1 MKISEKRALVLK
13 RQKAKEKEL
22 AKKKKE
28 QEKEAKRAAKAAEKA
43 KKMHKKTNKVIKET
57 AEPKSEKQKF
67 DEIQV
72 FPNARHYKTNFT
84 KKYLNRKVWQ
94 RPDPQEI
101 KSIIPG
107 VVTSLEIKEGD
118 HVTKGSHIMT
128 FEAMKM
134 QNLVMA
140 PFDGTVEKIFV
151 KEGEKVPKG
160 GVMLFLKSDTEF
172 EIIQDRATSTDL
184 GLIE

>member
-28 QEKEAKRAAKAAEKA
+28 QEKEAKRAAKAAEKD
-43 KKMHKKTNKVIKET
+43 KKLRKKTDKESADIK
-57 AEPKSEKQKF
+57 SDKQKAEF
-67 DEIQV
+67 IQV
-72 FPNARHYKTNFT
+72 FPNARKYRTNLT

-140 PFDGTVEKIFV
+140 PFDGTVETIFV

>member
-28 QEKEAKRAAKAAEKA
+28 QEREAKKL
-43 KKMHKKTNKVIKET
+43 KKTAEREKKLMEKE
-57 AEPKSEKQKF
+57 KIEKLKY
-67 DEIQV
+67 DVIQV
-72 FPNARHYKTNFT
+72 FPNARMYKTTLT
-84 KKYLNRKVWQ
+84 KKYIDRKVWQ
-94 RPDPQEI
+94 RPDPQEV

-118 HVTKGSHIMT
+118 HVIKGSHIMT

-134 QNLVMA
+134 QNLVLA
-140 PFDGTVEKIFV
+140 PFDGTIEKIFV

-160 GVMLFLKSDTEF
+160 GLMLFLKSDKEF
-172 EIIQDRATSTDL
+172 EIIMDRATSTDL

>member
-28 QEKEAKRAAKAAEKA
+28 QEREAKKL
-43 KKMHKKTNKVIKET
+43 KKTAEREKKLMEKE
-57 AEPKSEKQKF
+57 KIEKLKY
-67 DEIQV
+67 DVIQV
-72 FPNARHYKTNFT
+72 FPNARMYKTTLT
-84 KKYLNRKVWQ
+84 KKYIDRKVWQ
-94 RPDPQEI
+94 RPDPQEV

-134 QNLVMA
+134 QNLVLA
-140 PFDGTVEKIFV
+140 PFDGTIEKIFV

-160 GVMLFLKSDTEF
+160 GIMLFLKSDKEF
-172 EIIQDRATSTDL
+172 EIIIDRATSTDL

>member
-43 KKMHKKTNKVIKET
+43 KKKHKETNKET
-57 AEPKSEKQKF
+57 AEIKSDKQKSEF
-67 DEIQV
+67 IQV
-72 FPNARHYKTNFT
+72 FPDARKYKTTLT

-140 PFDGTVEKIFV
+140 PFDGTVETIFV

-160 GVMLFLKSDTEF
+160 GLMLFIKSDTEF
-172 EIIQDRATSTDL
+172 EIIQDKATSTDL

>member
-1 MKISEKRALVLK
+1 MKVSEKRALVLK

-28 QEKEAKRAAKAAEKA
+28 QEREAKKL
-43 KKMHKKTNKVIKET
+43 KKTAEREKKLMEKE
-57 AEPKSEKQKF
+57 KIEKLKY
-67 DEIQV
+67 DVIQV
-72 FPNARHYKTNFT
+72 FPNARMYKTTLT
-84 KKYLNRKVWQ
+84 KKYIDRKVWQ
-94 RPDPQEI
+94 RPDPQEV

-118 HVTKGSHIMT
+118 HVIKGSHIMT

-134 QNLVMA
+134 QNLVLA
-140 PFDGTVEKIFV
+140 PFDGTIEKIFV

-160 GVMLFLKSDTEF
+160 GLMLFLKSDKEF
-172 EIIQDRATSTDL
+172 EIIMDRATSTDL

>member
-13 RQKAKEKEL
+13 RQKAKDKEL
-22 AKKKKE
+22 AKMKKE
-28 QEKEAKRAAKAAEKA
+28 QEREAKKL
-43 KKMHKKTNKVIKET
+43 KKTAEREKKLIEKEI
-57 AEPKSEKQKF
+57 ADKQKY
-67 DEIQV
+67 DVIQV
-72 FPNARHYKTNFT
+72 FPNARMYKTTLT
-84 KKYLNRKVWQ
+84 KKYINRKVWK
-94 RPDPQEI
+94 RPDPQEV

-118 HVTKGSHIMT
+118 HVVKGSHIMT

-134 QNLVMA
+134 QNLVLA
-140 PFDGTVEKIFV
+140 PFDGTIEKIFV

-160 GVMLFLKSDTEF
+160 GIMLFLKSDKEF
-172 EIIQDRATSTDL
+172 EIIMDRATSTDL

>member
-28 QEKEAKRAAKAAEKA
+28 QEREAKKL
-43 KKMHKKTNKVIKET
+43 KKTAEREKKLMEKE
-57 AEPKSEKQKF
+57 KIEKLKY
-67 DEIQV
+67 DVIQV
-72 FPNARHYKTNFT
+72 FPNARMYKTTLT
-84 KKYLNRKVWQ
+84 KKYIDRKVWQ
-94 RPDPQEI
+94 RPDPQEV

-118 HVTKGSHIMT
+118 HVIKGNHIMT

-134 QNLVMA
+134 QNLVLA
-140 PFDGTVEKIFV
+140 PFDGTIEKIFV

-160 GVMLFLKSDTEF
+160 GLMLFLKSDKEF
-172 EIIQDRATSTDL
+172 EIIMDRATSTDL